1 LLRRGRNE
9 EAIEAFHIGVQRFP
23 ESTNAHDSL
32 GEALA
37 RSGDL
42 TGAFGSYGKA
52 LELADSDYEKT
63 RIQDIL
69 AELKSRP

>member
-1 LLRRGRNE
+1 
-9 EAIEAFHIGVQRFP
+9 VQRFP

-37 RSGDL
+37 QSGDL
-42 TGAFGSYGKA
+42 TGAIGSYGKA
-52 LELADSDYEKT
+52 LELVDSDSEKT

-69 AELKSRP
+69 AELKSQQ